1 MQQIDDAAFE
11 PFQVE
16 RLDVNSKSAKGLAQS
31 KTLRVFQESSCRA
44 MAFWTAASP
53 LSLST
58 PTHFPVPVFRPRTT
72 PGCSR
77 WLETPGINL

>member
-16 RLDVNSKSAKGLAQS
+16 RLDVNSKSARRLAQS

-44 MAFWTAASP
+44 MAFGTAASP
-53 LSLST
+53 LPLST
-58 PTHFPVPVFRPRTT
+58 PTHFP
-72 PGCSR
+72 
-77 WLETPGINL
+77 